1 MSRFWARIN
10 QGVEGPF
17 DASILKYLEGFSPD
31 TLVSGDDSAG
41 DVWAKAGDVEE
52 LKELLFGSGKQGSSG
67 GPAAAALGETWA
79 LEGRAAETLA
89 TPQTMEEVWSLP
101 DRTEA
106 RGPAGLEIVSDV
118 PQADVI
124 QFPERDAEPA
134 PGPVLEVVPSR

>member
-52 LKELLFGSGKQGSSG
+52 LKELLFGSGKQASSG
-67 GPAAAALGETWA
+67 GPAAAT
-79 LEGRAAETLA
+79 RH
-89 TPQTMEEVWSLP
+89 
-101 DRTEA
+101 
-106 RGPAGLEIVSDV
+106 
-118 PQADVI
+118 
-124 QFPERDAEPA
+124 
-134 PGPVLEVVPSR
+134 